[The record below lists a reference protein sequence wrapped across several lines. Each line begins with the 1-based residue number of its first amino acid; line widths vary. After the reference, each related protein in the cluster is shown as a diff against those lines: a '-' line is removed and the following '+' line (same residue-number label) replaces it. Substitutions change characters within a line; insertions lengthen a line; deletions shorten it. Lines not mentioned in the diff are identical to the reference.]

1 MSETCTKPDRD
12 LFTNPIWNLGYDT
25 RFTWKRYWRVWQRDF
40 LRHTPQLL
48 TAWWRRSLLGWKR
61 APPKPPS
68 LVCFC
73 WKVCLIG
80 HRRVEFEL
88 FGFLEWA
95 ILRLC
100 PAAGVSERRVL
111 WEGEWSYWGYE
122 VGWEFPRISV
132 HQLCLGTG
140 SWPILLMLR
149 QDPHRGKI
157 TRSWLAEREDILS

>member
-1 MSETCTKPDRD
+1 M
-12 LFTNPIWNLGYDT
+12 
-25 RFTWKRYWRVWQRDF
+25 WQRDF

-122 VGWEFPRISV
+122 VGWEFHEFLYISFASV
-132 HQLCLGTG
+132 QGHDQYCWCFVRTLIEAKLLEVDWLRERTFFLNHKGTFVNQEG
-140 SWPILLMLR
+140 MINWS
-149 QDPHRGKI
+149 
-157 TRSWLAEREDILS
+157 